1 MKVMESKINRKE
13 SKMNIIN
20 GMSIRSARDF
30 VNALSLYE
38 GNERVFNPWRD
49 YDERYDVPQAA
60 QIRQAQLAAY
70 LEPRLGAALYVVVAE
85 AVGYQ
90 GGRFTGIA
98 ITCERMLLGHHK
110 TIKPHMI
117 IKAVGPDLK
126 GLGTGKQGESG
137 SSGELDKL
145 GGVGE
150 LDKLG
155 RDAETGKWG
164 SAGESGKLGDMGP
177 LDGFE
182 LPHYGAQRTSRSDSP
197 YIEKTTQKQ
206 LGFNEPTDTVVWNSI
221 VENGLD
227 PYKVLLWNIFPF
239 HPHKAQESLSNR
251 TPTPDELDA
260 GWSYTKALLA
270 LNGEAKVF
278 AVGQKAAQT
287 LAHYGVEAVA
297 LRHPANGG
305 ANLYKMQFKEA
316 LK

>member
-1 MKVMESKINRKE
+1 ME

-70 LEPRLGAALYVVVAE
+70 LEPRLGTAPYVVVAE

-117 IKAVGPDLK
+117 LKAVGPDLK
-126 GLGTGKQGESG
+126 GLGTGEQGILG
-137 SSGELDKL
+137 SSKEVGKL
-145 GGVGE
+145 GG
-150 LDKLG
+150 
-155 RDAETGKWG
+155 
-164 SAGESGKLGDMGP
+164 AGEV
-177 LDGFE
+177 
-182 LPHYGAQRTSRSDSP
+182 GAQWTSRSDSP

-239 HPHKAQESLSNR
+239 HPHKVQESLSNR

-260 GWSYTKALLA
+260 GWAYTKALLA